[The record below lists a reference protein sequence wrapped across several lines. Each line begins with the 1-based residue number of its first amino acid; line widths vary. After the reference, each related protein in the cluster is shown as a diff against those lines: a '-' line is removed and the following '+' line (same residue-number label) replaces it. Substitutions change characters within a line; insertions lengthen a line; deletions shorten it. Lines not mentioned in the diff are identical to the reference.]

1 MKPLKIGIFGVGV
14 RGRSLAPNFML
25 LGCDIVAICD
35 FRPEC
40 IEEAKKVVGEEV
52 AVYDNFD
59 EFVNH
64 DMDAVILANF
74 FHEHAPYAIRLMEK
88 GIHIFSECISN
99 GTMGEGVALARAWDK
114 HPVVYMLAENYPEM
128 IFNREIRRVCR
139 EGTLG
144 KIMYAEGEYNH
155 PAAPG
160 DVSFMKDYNYFPE
173 HWRNY
178 LPRTYYITHSLG
190 PIMYATGATPKR
202 VTAFAVY
209 APMEGDVPTASH
221 GGDRA
226 AVVTTQNDDGSI
238 YRITGCAAYGAHHNA
253 YRVCGVNGQIE
264 NLRGMG
270 GKVMLRYSE
279 WARPEGLA
287 CDNLYEPAWNDK
299 DEEMIKTSGHGG
311 GDFLT
316 ARMFVECVREGKQP
330 PHPFHL
336 YSAITMSSV
345 GILAHRSMLE
355 GGVPYDI
362 PDFRNE
368 EDRAKY
374 ENDFLTPFIGKN
386 GEAPTLPCCSHI
398 DHTPTETQLSLYKK
412 MIMGVEEE

>member
-1 MKPLKIGIFGVGV
+1 MKKLKIGIFGVGE

-40 IEEAKKVVGEEV
+40 IEKAKKVVGDSV
-52 AVYDNFD
+52 AVYESFD
-59 EFVNH
+59 DFIHH
-64 DMDAVILANF
+64 DMDAVILSNF
-74 FHEHAPYAIRLMEK
+74 FHEHAPYAIRLMER
-88 GIHIFSECISN
+88 GIHVFSECISN
-99 GTMGEGVALARAWDK
+99 GTMGEGVALARAWEK
-114 HPVVYMLAENYPEM
+114 HPVIYMLAENYPEM
-128 IFNREIRRVCR
+128 IFNREIKRVCD

-155 PAAPG
+155 PGAPG
-160 DVSFMKDYNYFPE
+160 DVAFMKDYNYFPA

-209 APMEGDVPTASH
+209 EPVKGDYPTASMD
-221 GGDRA
+221 GDRA

-299 DEEMIKTSGHGG
+299 DEELIKTSGHGG
-311 GDFLT
+311 GDYLT
-316 ARMFVECVREGKQP
+316 ARTFVECVRKGKQP
-330 PHPFHL
+330 PHPFNL

-362 PDFRNE
+362 PDFRTE
-368 EDRAKY
+368 EDRVKY
-374 ENDFLTPFIGKN
+374 ENDFLTPFVGKN
-386 GEAPTLPCCSHI
+386 GEAPTLPCCSHPN
-398 DHTPTETQLSLYKK
+398 HTHTEKQLSLYKK
-412 MIMGVEEE
+412 MVMGVEE